1 MIMEKFVNRILMLM
15 AGTLTSHA
23 VYEMLEI
30 EHNGKDAVATYEAV
44 VMGTIL

>member
-1 MIMEKFVNRILMLM
+1 MAMEMFVNRILMLM

-30 EHNGKDAVATYEAV
+30 EHNSVDAIATYEAV
-44 VMGTIL
+44 VNGNIL